1 MWFFFDGLQNC
12 SGGDKDFFFFGLQTK
27 ATFLGSW
34 NDFPRIAI
42 VGVYT
47 DSCNVVSFTKNANIT
62 DQCSLHCFMVADHVE
77 CVFTAHL
84 YGHNM

>member
-1 MWFFFDGLQNC
+1 MGFFFDGLQNC
-12 SGGDKDFFFFGLQTK
+12 SGSDKEVFFCLQTK

-42 VGVYT
+42 VGIYT

-62 DQCSLHCFMVADHVE
+62 DQCSSRCFMVVDRVE
-77 CVFTAHL
+77 CVFTAHM
-84 YGHNM
+84 YWKKM